1 MKKTKNKYLKRIS
14 KAFGE
19 NDPLQAVERLV
30 ANYRKQGDT
39 LKSIARR
46 LGVVSITVERLPFAG
61 GIFDKNG
68 GIQIKLNSASAH
80 TRQQFTLAHELAHLV
95 IAPDIARGARRCL
108 HSSALEVACDAIAAE
123 LLMPIEEM
131 RALGSESRN
140 PSAENVRAIARRFGV
155 SLQAAA
161 VRVREIYGWKHSIGL
176 WKWNNGPIELWYVGR
191 RLWNTRCPSLA
202 AFHVAKG
209 RPGAV
214 RMSEFFERRG
224 NLEPVYLEVCRLGQD
239 HLLALVLGH
248 DQITI
253 LTPR

>member
-1 MKKTKNKYLKRIS
+1 MKKAENKYLKRIS
-14 KAFGE
+14 KAIGE
-19 NDPLQAVERLV
+19 NDPLRAVERLV
-30 ANYRKQGDT
+30 ANHRKQGDT
-39 LKSIARR
+39 LKLIARR

-61 GIFDKNG
+61 GIFDQNG
-68 GIQIKLNSASAH
+68 GIHIKLNSASGN
-80 TRQQFTLAHELAHLV
+80 TRQRFTLAHELAHLI

-108 HSSALEVACDAIAAE
+108 HSNALEVACDAIAAE
-123 LLMPIEEM
+123 LLMPAEEM
-131 RALGSESRN
+131 RTLGSEFGN
-140 PSAENVRAIARRFGV
+140 PSVENVRAIARRFGI

-176 WKWNNGPIELWYVGR
+176 WKWNNGPKELWYVGR
-191 RLWNTRCPSLA
+191 RLWHTRCPSVA

-209 RPGAV
+209 KSGTV

-248 DQITI
+248 DEITI
-253 LTPR
+253 PPQM